1 MRRHARV
8 LALVLAVGGGAG
20 ACGRR
25 GGGPAP
31 DATERAVQAVRN
43 AYTSGDAVPASE
55 FTWAAPDS
63 TLFVLVDVE
72 SGIEGVTQA
81 RADLWVAGAGAPAR
95 LARSDVM
102 PSAATIGAFAFAD
115 LTGDGLPDLLGYVQD
130 SAGTAFP
137 IFLPG
142 ARGMLVDE
150 LQDAAGGFRLAAEP
164 EQAPAVVSGP
174 RGPCALEF
182 WAEAPAPDSQPAG
195 WRYLAL
201 RPGGRLGAPTPVA
214 PSCR

>member
-1 MRRHARV
+1 MRRRGRV

-20 ACGRR
+20 ACERR
-25 GGGPAP
+25 GGGPASDP
-31 DATERAVQAVRN
+31 VQRAVQEARN
-43 AYTSGDAVPASE
+43 AYLSRDAVPASA
-55 FTWAAPDS
+55 FTWIAPDS
-63 TLFVLVDVE
+63 TIFVLVDVE

-81 RADLWVAGAGAPAR
+81 RADLWMAGAGTTAR

-150 LQDAAGGFRLAAEP
+150 LQDAAAGFRLMAEP
-164 EQAPAVVSGP
+164 EQAPSVVSGP

-201 RPGGRLGAPTPVA
+201 LPGGRLGKPALVAPT
-214 PSCR
+214 CR